1 MNAAD
6 SGKAYLPA
14 AGHDWLLPLYDPF
27 VKLVGGE
34 AARRT
39 LLDQATIQP
48 SFRVLDIGCGTGT
61 FAILIKKL
69 HPAVDVV
76 GLDPDPKVLA
86 RGKGKAERAGISI
99 RLDQGFAEELPYKN
113 GSFDQVFSTLMF
125 HHVPLDKKEKALSE
139 VRRVLRAGGSFHML
153 DFAGSEG
160 ADYGLLPRLFHSS
173 HHLKDNSEERI
184 LTLMNR
190 VGFISCQKVME
201 GAMLFGSLRLKYYRA
216 GVNLTL
222 LGPTPLGGPG
232 GNAFEPKV

>member
-6 SGKAYLPA
+6 SQKAYLPA

-39 LLDQATIQP
+39 LLDQAAIQP
-48 SFRVLDIGCGTGT
+48 SFQVLDIGCGTGT

-86 RGKGKAERAGISI
+86 RAKGKAERAGISI

-113 GSFDQVFSTLMF
+113 GSFDRVFSTLMF
-125 HHVPLDKKEKALSE
+125 HHVPFDKKEKALSE
-139 VRRVLRAGGSFHML
+139 VRRVLTLGGSFHML
-153 DFAGSEG
+153 DFAGSEA
-160 ADYGLLPRLFHSS
+160 ADYGPLPRLFHSS

-190 VGFISCQKVME
+190 VGFVFCQKVME

-216 GVNLTL
+216 GVNIFSNFSISN
-222 LGPTPLGGPG
+222 GR
-232 GNAFEPKV
+232 